1 MKILLQE
8 IKKIL
13 RPSVV
18 FIFLILYFSAAV
30 IFGFFTYIPDKNT
43 LFNGSGSWSADELET
58 RNISVI
64 MSDIMLEKYGL
75 TVEGDELNDFIEYA
89 KEYEINLDKA
99 IARNEYCKMLG
110 ITSDK
115 EINENWE
122 TLRNNDNSKIAAF
135 FENTSARYFEYEGNY
150 YLPALVAYLQMT
162 VDEINAGID
171 SFGEDFVFH
180 VYNSEVIYTLS
191 KEMVTYYIISV
202 TCAMIAILP
211 YGIRDKRS
219 NIAALQYSSKIGRK
233 LYLYKTAAVLLSSA
247 FLMVIGI
254 AVALTFYQC
263 LGIERYD
270 DTVMDSFFLMQLE
283 SAYAQDCVY
292 SGITIKNLRVVFSL
306 TVFILGIILC
316 AFVHIICEK
325 LRNPITA
332 SVACLPIFGVM
343 YFCIVRY
350 LSDCVYPVT
359 NVLLFKG
366 EGLVALTV
374 IVVLYAI
381 ALLIDSLRQK
391 KKSF

>member
-8 IKKIL
+8 MRKIL
-13 RPSVV
+13 RPSVIC
-18 FIFLILYFSAAV
+18 IFLILYFSSAV
-30 IFGFFTYIPDKNT
+30 LFGYFARIPDKKT
-43 LFNGSGSWSADELET
+43 LFNGSDSWSVDDLET
-58 RNISVI
+58 RYLSVI

-99 IARNEYCKMLG
+99 ITEHEYCKMLG
-110 ITSDK
+110 ITSSE

-135 FENTSARYFEYEGNY
+135 FENTSERYFEYEANY
-150 YLPALVAYLQMT
+150 YLPALVAYFQMT

-171 SFGEDFVFH
+171 RFGEDFVFH
-180 VYNSEVIYTLS
+180 VYNSEVIYTFGR
-191 KEMVTYYIISV
+191 EMVIYYIISV

-211 YGIRDKRS
+211 YGVREKRS
-219 NIAALQYSSKIGRK
+219 NIADIQYSSKIGRK

-263 LGIERYD
+263 LGIGRYD
-270 DTVMDSFFLMQLE
+270 NTVMDSYFLMQHQ

-306 TVFILGIILC
+306 TVFIFGIILC
-316 AFVHIICEK
+316 GFVHIICEK

-332 SVACLPIFGVM
+332 SAACLPIFAVM
-343 YFCIVRY
+343 YLCSVRY
-350 LSDCVYPVT
+350 LSDCVYPVN

-381 ALLIDSLRQK
+381 ALLVDSLKQK

>member
-1 MKILLQE
+1 MKMLLQE
-8 IKKIL
+8 IRKIL
-13 RPSVV
+13 RPSVI
-18 FIFLILYFSAAV
+18 FIFLILYFSSAV
-30 IFGFFTYIPDKNT
+30 FFGFFAHIPAKNAQ
-43 LFNGSGSWSADELET
+43 FNGSDSWSADELET

-75 TVEGDELNDFIEYA
+75 TVEDDELNDFIEYA

-110 ITSDK
+110 ITSDE

-122 TLRNNDNSKIAAF
+122 TLKNNDNIEIAAF
-135 FENTSARYFEYEGNY
+135 FENTSGRYFEYDGNY

-162 VDEINAGID
+162 VDEINAGTD
-171 SFGEDFVFH
+171 RFGKDFVFH
-180 VYNSEVIYTLS
+180 VYNSEVIYTLG

-211 YGIRDKRS
+211 YGVREKRS
-219 NIAALQYSSKIGRK
+219 KIAALQYSSKIGRK
-233 LYLYKTAAVLLSSA
+233 LYIYKTAAVLLSSA

-263 LGIERYD
+263 LGIGRYD
-270 DTVMDSFFLMQLE
+270 DTVMDSFYLMQHE

-292 SGITIKNLRVVFSL
+292 SGITMKNLRGVFSL

-316 AFVHIICEK
+316 GFVHIISEK

-332 SVACLPIFGVM
+332 SAVCLPILGVM
-343 YFCIVRY
+343 YFCSVRY
-350 LSDCVYPVT
+350 LSDCVYPVN

-374 IVVLYAI
+374 MVVLYAI
-381 ALLIDSLRQK
+381 VLLIDSLRQK